1 MYVRNWFRILVLCQ
15 ADSQLNFRPSTRRF
29 ILCLLI
35 WKISKRYDVIESFP
49 WLFIAY
55 SVYCSCS
62 LKWKIASFWKCWK
75 LIFYCFFVVNA
86 VFLDVVG
93 GIEWKGFWR
102 HFYFYFVYVFLVCGD
117 WVCGGDEDIAT
128 ILWLCCVCL
137 RGRSMGTII
146 AVTNVKCG
154 NLLNLHHTCDFYA
167 S

>member
-102 HFYFYFVYVFLVCGD
+102 HFIFILCMFFLRVVTEFVVAMKTLLPFYGFFVYVFMAEA
-117 WVCGGDEDIAT
+117 WE
-128 ILWLCCVCL
+128 
-137 RGRSMGTII
+137 
-146 AVTNVKCG
+146 
-154 NLLNLHHTCDFYA
+154 LLKSLPTWWK
-167 S
+167 